1 MLSNF
6 HTHSIFCDGVDTP
19 EEMANAALEQGFDAL
34 GFSSHGYTEFD
45 LRYCMKDEDGYIERV
60 NAVKE
65 AYKGR
70 LEIYLGTEED
80 AFDHVAREKYDYIIG
95 SSHYLLT
102 NKGIL
107 PIDSSAEHF
116 AACLEAFKDNTLALA
131 KSYYSAFCSYIRS
144 RRPDIVGHFDLITK
158 YDELAASRFLADPAY
173 NAIAERYAALAA
185 ESGCVFEVN
194 TGAIARSLR
203 TAPYPAAN
211 LLSVLKKGGA
221 RFILS
226 SDCHD
231 KTKLAFAFDDAK
243 AFLREAGI
251 REAVTL
257 SGGEFVSYT
266 L

>member
-6 HTHSIFCDGVDTP
+6 HTHSTFCDGKDTP
-19 EEMANAALEQGFDAL
+19 EEMSEAALAQVFDAL

-107 PIDSSAEHF
+107 PIDSSKEHF
-116 AACLEAFKDNTLALA
+116 AACLEAFKDNTLVLA
-131 KSYYSAFCSYIRS
+131 ESYYSAFCSYIRS

-211 LLSVLKKGGA
+211 LISVLKKGGA